1 MLRARLGWPVV
12 DGAGEDEARAT
23 RHWLDAPPTV
33 GAVLVAHNG
42 ARWLPKVLASFAH
55 MFHAPSSWQVVDV
68 ASTDGSAELLK
79 ESFGPD
85 RVISA
90 PAGTGFGDAVRL
102 GLAELPETDWIWLL
116 HDDASVLPGTLSG
129 LLDTATSAPDIA
141 MVGPKIR
148 EWPSLRRL
156 LEVGLTI
163 TATGVRETGLE
174 TGEPDAGQHDRPRDV
189 LAVNTA
195 GMLVRRDAWLAV
207 GGLDPNLPLHFDD
220 VDLGW
225 RLARA
230 GYRTMTAPTAVL
242 FHAESSRR
250 GTRGH
255 APGDLPHW
263 EQRRA
268 ALYTLLVNAP
278 MPRFWW
284 QYVQLFVGSL
294 VRVVGLLIGKDP
306 EAAGDELLALRSAY
320 VHPLR
325 LLRARR
331 RRARTSR
338 RPHREIRDLFPSFW
352 LPYQHGFDVVRDTV
366 TALVK
371 PEAVS
376 SAGRRSTTLD
386 QAPDEV
392 VDLDDG
398 PSLALR
404 RPWLTVVL
412 ALVLLSLV
420 AGRGLLGGGLDG
432 GALLPAPG
440 SAGDWWA
447 LLLERHHDVG
457 LGSTDLP
464 PLFALPLAV
473 VSTPVWFHPGLV
485 VTVLL
490 VFAVPLAA
498 LSAHRLGRQISP
510 HRLPRIVWA
519 VTYALTVVATG
530 AVSQGRLG
538 TVVALIVL
546 PIIANT
552 AWQLAE
558 QPGWQ
563 LALRLG
569 IWISLASAFAPVVLV
584 LGLAG
589 LLILWWSEGR
599 WVSRQLVVALV
610 TPLLLLGPWLV
621 QRAARPWRMW
631 WEAGLPVPG
640 SATVHDV
647 VLGRAGGVGAPG
659 WLSIGLIALAVV
671 ALVPRSTRTGV
682 QLAWLAALLGLGVAL
697 AGTLVDFSTP
707 AGATDVTPWVGV
719 PTVLWIGGL
728 ATAVLLAVPAAREW
742 PRPALATAVV
752 IALVLPVGTGAW
764 WLVRGAADPV
774 DDSRRV
780 VVPAFLADRPG
791 STLVVTGTIAAGI
804 DQRVV
809 ADDGLFLG
817 QEAVAASASSSA
829 GVSAS
834 LRRLLAQ
841 SAGTEVEALAAAGI
855 DAIYAPRADPDLT
868 RRIDATPELE
878 PAGSDDADSRVW
890 TLVPEPDLAHGSAPW
905 WHRVVVGGQILL
917 WLVAIVLTAPVR
929 RRAEP
934 APLTDEEVAA

>member
-1 MLRARLGWPVV
+1 M
-12 DGAGEDEARAT
+12 
-23 RHWLDAPPTV
+23 
-33 GAVLVAHNG
+33 AHNG
-42 ARWLPKVLASFAH
+42 ARWLPKVLASFSH
-55 MFHAPSSWQVVDV
+55 MFFAPSSWQVVDV
-68 ASTDGSAELLK
+68 GSTDGSADLLR
-79 ESFGPD
+79 ESFGAE
-85 RVISA
+85 RVTEV
-90 PAGTGFGDAVRL
+90 PAGTGFGEAVRR
-102 GLAELPETDWIWLL
+102 GLAQMPPTDWIWLL

-163 TATGVRETGLE
+163 TSTGVRETGLE

-195 GMLVRRDAWLAV
+195 GMLVRRDVWDEL
-207 GGLDPNLPLHFDD
+207 GGFDPHLPLYFDD
-220 VDLGW
+220 IDLGW

-250 GTRGH
+250 GTR
-255 APGDLPHW
+255 ARVPGDVPHW

-268 ALYTLLVNAP
+268 ALYTLLANTP
-278 MPRFWW
+278 MPRFLW
-284 QYVQLFVGSL
+284 QYVRLFLGSL
-294 VRVVGLLIGKDP
+294 VRVVGLLVGKDP
-306 EAAGDELLALRSAY
+306 EAAGDELLALRSTY
-320 VHPLR
+320 LRPLR

-338 RPHREIRDLFPSFW
+338 RPHRQIRELFPSYW
-352 LPYQHGFDVVRDTV
+352 LPYQHGFDVLRDTV

-398 PSLALR
+398 PSLVLR
-404 RPWLTVVL
+404 RPWFVVVVL
-412 ALVLLSLV
+412 LVLLSLV

-432 GALLPAPG
+432 GALLPSPD
-440 SAGDWWA
+440 SAGGWWR
-447 LLLERHHDVG
+447 LLFDGHHDVG
-457 LGSTDLP
+457 LASTALA

-473 VSTPVWFHPGLV
+473 VSTPVWFQPGLV
-485 VTVLL
+485 VTVLM
-490 VFAVPLAA
+490 VFSVPLAA
-498 LSAHRLGRQISP
+498 LTAHRLGRQISP
-510 HRLPRIVWA
+510 HRGPRIVWA
-519 VTYALTVVATG
+519 VAYALAVVATG

-546 PIIANT
+546 PIIVNT

-569 IWISLASAFAPVVLV
+569 IWIALASAFAPVVLV
-584 LGLAG
+584 LGLVG

-599 WVSRQLVVALV
+599 WVSRQLVIALV

-621 QRAARPWRMW
+621 QRALRPWRMW
-631 WEAGLPVPG
+631 WEVGLPLPG
-640 SATVHDV
+640 SATVQDV
-647 VLGRAGGVGAPG
+647 VLGRAGGVGAAPG
-659 WLSIGLIALAVV
+659 WLTIGLLVLAVA

-682 QLAWLAALLGLGVAL
+682 QLAWLAALVGLGVAL
-697 AGTLVDFSTP
+697 LGTVVSYSTP
-707 AGATDVTPWVGV
+707 AGAVDVTPWVGV

-728 ATAVLLAVPAAREW
+728 ATAVLLAVPAADAW
-742 PRPALATAVV
+742 PRPVLATAVV

-764 WLVRGAADPV
+764 WLARGTADPV
-774 DDSRRV
+774 DDSPRA

-791 STLVVTGTIAAGI
+791 STLVVTGTIESGL
-804 DQRVV
+804 DYRVV
-809 ADDGLFLG
+809 ADDGPFLG
-817 QEAVAASASSSA
+817 EEAVTSASSDAA
-829 GVSAS
+829 GVTAA
-834 LRRLLAQ
+834 LRGLVAQ
-841 SAGTEVEALAAAGI
+841 STATEVEALSAAGI
-855 DAIYAPRADPDLT
+855 DAIYAPGADPELT
-868 RRIDATPELE
+868 RRIDATPLLE
-878 PAGSDDADSRVW
+878 PSGSDDPDSRVW
-890 TLVPEPDLAHGSAPW
+890 TLLSEPDLGHPTAPA
-905 WHRVVVGGQILL
+905 WHRVVIGGQIAL
-917 WLVAIVLTAPVR
+917 WVVAIVLTAPVR
-929 RRAEP
+929 RRSEP
-934 APLTDEEVAA
+934 EPLAGDEEVSA